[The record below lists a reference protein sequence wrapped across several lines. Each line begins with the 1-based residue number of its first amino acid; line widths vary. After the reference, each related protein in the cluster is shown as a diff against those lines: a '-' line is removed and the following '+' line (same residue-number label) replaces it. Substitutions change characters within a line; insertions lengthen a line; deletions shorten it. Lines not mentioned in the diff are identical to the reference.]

1 VGRPSDHRLGR
12 PSTHFLPCKGLGV
25 VRVDGGDRLRHLAFY
40 DSRPRASLK
49 LLEAG
54 ITSVGQGQPEP
65 IQVRRTGDEIELL
78 GESFNRMIQAL
89 AISQEEVREHRE
101 RLEERIRLRTVELEI
116 AKDAALAASQAKSE
130 FLATMSHELR
140 TPMHGLLGMLELTLE
155 TRLTDEQREQLKL
168 ARHSA

>member
-1 VGRPSDHRLGR
+1 
-12 PSTHFLPCKGLGV
+12 
-25 VRVDGGDRLRHLAFY
+25 
-40 DSRPRASLK
+40 
-49 LLEAG
+49 
-54 ITSVGQGQPEP
+54 VGQGQPEP

-168 ARHSA
+168 ARRCA